1 MTTTPLPPAPAAAA
15 TPVPSAAPEKRAETL
30 PKAIVMP
37 NPVYPEK
44 ALRERVRG
52 LVILRVQVSETGEP
66 LVIEVEREARKDL
79 TDAAIAAARHW
90 KFEPATK
97 DGHPVRG
104 VATLRFPFEGIQ
116 FARTPLP

>member
-1 MTTTPLPPAPAAAA
+1 
-15 TPVPSAAPEKRAETL
+15 
-30 PKAIVMP
+30 MP

-52 LVILRVQVSETGEP
+52 LVVLRVQVSETGEP
-66 LVIEVEREARKDL
+66 LVIAVEREARKDL
-79 TDAAIAAARHW
+79 TDAAIAAAKQW

-97 DGHPVRG
+97 DGRPVRG
-104 VATLRFPFEGIQ
+104 YVTLRFPFEGIQ

>member
-1 MTTTPLPPAPAAAA
+1 
-15 TPVPSAAPEKRAETL
+15 
-30 PKAIVMP
+30 MP

-52 LVILRVQVSETGEP
+52 LVVLRVEVSETGDP
-66 LVIEVEREARKDL
+66 VVIEVVREARKDL
-79 TDAAIAAARHW
+79 TDAAIAAVRQW

-104 VATLRFPFEGIQ
+104 HVTVRFPFEGIQ